1 METNTDSATTRY
13 VNKVRAMPIPS
24 RERELELCLRWRDHR
39 DQLARDEILRANLR
53 VVVTIALKYRAYGI
67 PLGDLIAE
75 GNLGIL
81 HALDKFEP
89 ERGLRFVT
97 YAAYWIRAY
106 ILNSVIQSRTLVS
119 SGSTSMRKMFF
130 RLRRERARIVSL
142 LGEGEQVLDLLAAKF
157 ETSRDKVAE
166 MLGRLESKD
175 VSLDIGHVRDGRVP
189 LVETLAAE
197 GCNQEQSYANF
208 QDVQLAH
215 GLVDSAM
222 GWLDPR
228 ERFIVEHHLMK
239 DDDETLSLA
248 ELGRQLGVSRER
260 ARQLEEQ
267 AKKKLRQHMADS
279 VGRSSMTTSLL
290 GSAA

>member
-1 METNTDSATTRY
+1 MQTNTDSAITRY
-13 VNKVRAMPIPS
+13 VNNVRGLPILS
-24 RERELELCLRWRDHR
+24 REHELELCFRWRDHR
-39 DQLARDEILRANLR
+39 DLKARDQILRANLR
-53 VVVTIALKYRAYGI
+53 VVVTIALRYRAYGF

-119 SGSTSMRKMFF
+119 IGSASMRKMFF
-130 RLRRERARIVSL
+130 KLRRERARIVSL
-142 LGEGEQVLDLLAAKF
+142 LGEGEQVLDLLAVKF

-166 MLGRLESKD
+166 VLGRLESKD
-175 VSLDIGHVRDGRVP
+175 VSLDIGCVRDGRVP

-197 GCNQEQSYANF
+197 GCDQEQSYANR
-208 QDVQLAH
+208 QAMQQTQS
-215 GLVDSAM
+215 LVDSAM
-222 GWLDPR
+222 GEIDPR
-228 ERFIVEHHLMK
+228 ERFVVEQHLMK
-239 DDDETLSLA
+239 DDDDTPSLA
-248 ELGRQLGVSRER
+248 ELGRHLGVSRER
-260 ARQLEEQ
+260 VRQLEER
-267 AKKKLRQHMADS
+267 AKKKLQQRMVAS
-279 VGRSSMTTSLL
+279 VGKSSSNASFL

>member
-1 METNTDSATTRY
+1 
-13 VNKVRAMPIPS
+13 
-24 RERELELCLRWRDHR
+24 
-39 DQLARDEILRANLR
+39 
-53 VVVTIALKYRAYGI
+53 VVTIALKYRAYGI

>member
-1 METNTDSATTRY
+1 METNTDNATTRY
-13 VNKVRAMPIPS
+13 VNKVRGLPIPS
-24 RERELELCLRWRDHR
+24 HEQELKLCLMWRDHR
-39 DQLARDEILRANLR
+39 DQQARDELLRANLR
-53 VVVTIALKYRAYGI
+53 VVVTIALKYRAYGF

-106 ILNSVIQSRTLVS
+106 ILNSVIRSRTLVS
-119 SGSTSMRKMFF
+119 AGSSSMRKMFF
-130 RLRRERARIVSL
+130 KLRRERARIVSL
-142 LGEGEQVLDLLAAKF
+142 LGEDEQVLDLLAAKF

-166 MLGRLESKD
+166 MLGRLDSKD
-175 VSLDIGHVRDGRVP
+175 LSLDIGYVGDGKVS

-197 GCNQEQSYANF
+197 GCDQEQSYANY
-208 QDVQLAH
+208 QEMQQAH
-215 GLVDSAM
+215 SLVDSAM
-222 GWLDPR
+222 GGLDPR
-228 ERFIVEHHLMK
+228 ERFVIEHHLMK

-267 AKKKLRQHMADS
+267 AKKKLRQRMADS
-279 VGRSSMTTSLL
+279 VGKSGPRASFL

>member
-13 VNKVRAMPIPS
+13 VSKVRGLPILS

-39 DQLARDEILRANLR
+39 DQRARDEILHANLR
-53 VVVTIALKYRAYGI
+53 IVVTIAWRYRAYGF

-81 HALDKFEP
+81 RALDKFEP

-97 YAAYWIRAY
+97 YAAYWIRAF
-106 ILNSVIQSRTLVS
+106 ILNSVIQSRTLVGT
-119 SGSTSMRKMFF
+119 GSASMRKMFF
-130 RLRRERARIVSL
+130 KLRRERARIVGL
-142 LGEGEQVLDLLAAKF
+142 LGEGEQVLDLLAVKF
-157 ETSRDKVAE
+157 ETSRDKIGE

-175 VSLDIGHVRDGRVP
+175 ISLDIGYGRDESVP
-189 LVETLAAE
+189 LVETLSAE
-197 GCNQEQSYANF
+197 GCDQEQSYANH
-208 QDVQLAH
+208 QEVQQVH
-215 GLVDSAM
+215 SLVNSAM
-222 GWLDPR
+222 GWLNPR
-228 ERFIVEHHLMK
+228 ERYVVEHHLMK

-248 ELGRQLGVSRER
+248 ELGRKLGVSRER

-267 AKKKLRQHMADS
+267 AKKKLRQRMADS
-279 VGRSSMTTSLL
+279 VGKTRASSL